1 MPGAESLMCM
11 PKAPKMP
18 KVIER
23 DPIKEAADAANVS
36 QGKANAEI
44 ALRRKKL
51 RGGSL
56 YTGAGMVS
64 NPYAAAYA
72 ATKPTLGGM

>member
-1 MPGAESLMCM
+1 MCSV
-11 PKAPKMP
+11 PKPKTP

-56 YTGAGMVS
+56 FTGAGMAN

-72 ATKPTLGGM
+72 AATKSNLGGM